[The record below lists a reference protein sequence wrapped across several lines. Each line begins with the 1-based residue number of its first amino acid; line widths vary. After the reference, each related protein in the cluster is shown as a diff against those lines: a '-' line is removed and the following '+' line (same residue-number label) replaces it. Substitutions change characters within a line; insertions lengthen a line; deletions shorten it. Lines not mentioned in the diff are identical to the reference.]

1 MGRASGLGRVGERGL
16 LIALLALAACGY
28 GFSAAG
34 RLAGGIERASVGPL
48 ENRSTQPDLGAVLT
62 AALREELAM
71 RGALASSG
79 SAATIAGE
87 VTASIPAPAAPAGAI
102 WRFSVEVR
110 LRLVR
115 GDQRVAERV
124 VRREVDYSAGADALE
139 TEGRRAQAARR
150 LSVELARELVA
161 SLAD

>member
-1 MGRASGLGRVGERGL
+1 MGAAARPGGAAGRGL
-16 LIALLALAACGY
+16 LLALLSFAACGY
-28 GFSAAG
+28 GLSATG
-34 RLAGGIERASVGPL
+34 RLAGGVERASVGPL
-48 ENRSTQPDLGAVLT
+48 QNRSTQPDLGAVLA

-71 RGALASSG
+71 RGALAPSG
-79 SAATIAGE
+79 SEATISGD
-87 VTASIPAPAAPAGAI
+87 VTASVPAPAAPAGAI

-115 GDQRVAERV
+115 GDQLLAERTL
-124 VRREVDYSAGADALE
+124 RREVDYSAGVDALE

-161 SLAD
+161 ALGE

>member
-1 MGRASGLGRVGERGL
+1 MDAAAGLARAGERGL
-16 LIALLALAACGY
+16 LLALLSVAACGY

-34 RLAGGIERASVGPL
+34 RLTGGIERASVAPF
-48 ENRSTQPDLGAVLT
+48 ENRSTQPDLGAALS

-87 VTASIPAPAAPAGAI
+87 VTASVPVPAAPAGAI

-115 GDQRVAERV
+115 GDQLAERA